1 MKLIEL
7 IIKYVPRKNIHPYA
21 KFFAQDT
28 CSGMRTLF
36 QYLDMPTP
44 KHAGIPGYWGGSKQS
59 GMKIYL
65 HEAAED
71 ARDTV
76 VTREQLEYLWNLQ
89 DHGYTLVFGA
99 EPMSSG
105 TWFVE
110 NYYTLSDGM
119 VHHADKKSEGV
130 ITAYRP
136 AQRFS
141 IMNESRSPIKEFSVD
156 ATVETKK
163 RLELFDKSCNGV
175 WPGKDWEKFAVTVE
189 GQVVRIEEDKIITR
203 KMWDDYVSRK
213 IRVGDKVRTE
223 DGFVAEVLFMTE
235 KSGFIRYDED
245 GMEASHP
252 LRYLTRVSE

>member
-7 IIKYVPRKNIHPYA
+7 IIKHVPREKIHPDA
-21 KFFAQDT
+21 KFFAQDD
-28 CSGMRTLF
+28 F
-36 QYLDMPTP
+36 QGDDRLGQFKNHPAANYN
-44 KHAGIPGYWGGSKQS
+44 GRIGYWFEKEF
-59 GMKIYL
+59 ITRNDL
-65 HEAAED
+65 PELAED
-71 ARDTV
+71 ARNTV
-76 VTREQLEYLWNLQ
+76 VTREQLEYLWSLQ
-89 DHGYTLVFGA
+89 DQGYTLAFGT
-99 EPMSSG
+99 EPMPSG
-105 TWFVE
+105 VWYE
-110 NYYTLSDGM
+110 MYHYTLSDGT
-119 VHHADKKSEGV
+119 VRPTHEKSEGV

-136 AQRFS
+136 VK
-141 IMNESRSPIKEFSVD
+141 NESRSPVKEFSVD
-156 ATVETKK
+156 ANVETKK
-163 RLELFDKSCNGV
+163 RLELFDKSCDGV

-189 GQVVRIEEDKIITR
+189 GQVFRIEEDKIITR